1 MTYPR
6 HLFKTPGP
14 FRSKGVDYAVAGA
27 ADEDQEAALMAKG
40 WHLTLADA
48 QGVKAK
54 KVEQPTDDSPPSR
67 DELVQKAKELGIKGA
82 HLMKDATLAE
92 RIREAL

>member
-27 ADEDQEAALMAKG
+27 ADEDQEAALLAKG

-48 QGVKAK
+48 QGLKAEK
-54 KVEQPTDDSPPSR
+54 PLDDGPPSR

-82 HLMKDATLAE
+82 HLMKDATLAD